1 MTVGEAIEW
10 VQEFFRE
17 LLTVIQAYRSDV
29 SHWFD
34 QWWYFLKTGQLTDLT
49 LGQAAFTLLMVM
61 AIIFALG
68 DLKDGIRL
76 WRR

>member
-17 LLTVIQAYRSDV
+17 LLN
-29 SHWFD
+29 WFD